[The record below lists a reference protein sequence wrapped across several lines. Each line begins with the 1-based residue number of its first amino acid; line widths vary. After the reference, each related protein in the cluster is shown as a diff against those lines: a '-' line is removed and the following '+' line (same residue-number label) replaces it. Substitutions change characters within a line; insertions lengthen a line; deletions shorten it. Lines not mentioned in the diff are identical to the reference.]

1 MIRVCKY
8 HREKLWCPVMQLY
21 CPDWIWSKKLTYTHA
36 VGENLISKFQGCEKL
51 EIKIWLI
58 CIKTNSQIVYFK
70 RLTRTFLFFFNLR
83 ALILND
89 LILFGN
95 FNRNIIQKNMI
106 IVSKWD
112 SFHSAY
118 LIFFLPLNKG

>member
-21 CPDWIWSKKLTYTHA
+21 YPDWIWDKKLTYTHA
-36 VGENLISKFQGCEKL
+36 VGENWVSKFQGCEKL

-58 CIKTNSQIVYFK
+58 RIKTNSQTVYFK
-70 RLTRTFLFFFNLR
+70 RLTRTFLFFFNLI
-83 ALILND
+83 ALNLND

-112 SFHSAY
+112 IVFIQH
-118 LIFFLPLNKG
+118 I